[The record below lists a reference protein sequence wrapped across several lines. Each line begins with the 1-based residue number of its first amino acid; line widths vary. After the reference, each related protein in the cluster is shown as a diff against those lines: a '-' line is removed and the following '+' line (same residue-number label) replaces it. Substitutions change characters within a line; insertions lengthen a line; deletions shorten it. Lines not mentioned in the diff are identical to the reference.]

1 MFTILFIIK
10 NKPSLNSLL
19 NKVLSFLVVGQR
31 CELSNFLKE
40 DVDNILNQD
49 PTTIEIH

>member
-1 MFTILFIIK
+1 MLYWADAVGER
-10 NKPSLNSLL
+10 SELS
-19 NKVLSFLVVGQR
+19 SFLR
-31 CELSNFLKE
+31 E

>member
-1 MFTILFIIK
+1 MPLLVFCVIATELF
-10 NKPSLNSLL
+10 
-19 NKVLSFLVVGQR
+19 LSFLR
-31 CELSNFLKE
+31 E

>member
-1 MFTILFIIK
+1 M
-10 NKPSLNSLL
+10 SLL
-19 NKVLSFLVVGQR
+19 VFCVITTELFLSFL
-31 CELSNFLKE
+31 SE